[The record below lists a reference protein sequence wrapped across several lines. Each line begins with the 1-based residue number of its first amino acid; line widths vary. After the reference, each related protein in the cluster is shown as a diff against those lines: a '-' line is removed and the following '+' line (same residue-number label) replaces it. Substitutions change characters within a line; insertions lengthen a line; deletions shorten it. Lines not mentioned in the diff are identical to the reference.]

1 VRGVP
6 VRAGTLAFNQAS
18 VTVGLVGLPPDQALL
33 GQSFLKHFD
42 VEIGRD
48 QMVLRPRP

>member
-1 VRGVP
+1 
-6 VRAGTLAFNQAS
+6 
-18 VTVGLVGLPPDQALL
+18 VTVGLAGLPPEQALL

-48 QMVLRPRP
+48 QMVLRTRP